1 MDSASLKDALHRLAA
16 NHRWTWAHTCRELL
30 FSLPGADSEV
40 HPAHTVNQLSHG
52 ELEQLLEDDEL
63 MAKVNHELSAL
74 DELLSQW
81 SEPRIAYLS
90 PEFGLT
96 ALIPQYAGG
105 LGVLAGDHMKGAS
118 DLGLPIAGVGL
129 LYRDGVFR
137 QVIDEGLQEES
148 YEAVDPKGIGA
159 SDSGVTVQVP
169 LPGREVTAR
178 VWRID
183 VGRVPLI
190 LLDTNIDSNSEEDRQ
205 ITDTLYQGFGRHR
218 VDQEMVLGVGGAR
231 ALAALGWSV
240 SVFHL
245 NEGHAGFIIL
255 ELIDRMI
262 ESGDIDSA
270 IGRVRPGL
278 MFTTHTPVPAGIDRF
293 DLTMIQ
299 PYLEL
304 WSQRW
309 GADFEDLWQLG
320 SDPDDPEK
328 FNMAAFC
335 LRVAEVA
342 NGVSQLH
349 GEVSQGLFA
358 GVGIGDHIQS
368 VTNGVHARSWTA
380 PHLQTV
386 FDELLGEGWAGGDP
400 EAWARIVEIDKTRL
414 ETARQESSRKLA
426 EMVRTR
432 TGAGLDPDALLI
444 GFARRFAP
452 YKRATLFLRH
462 RERLLELLSSADRPV
477 HFLFAGKAHPADQ
490 MGKDLVAEVV
500 GFAQSPESHGRVT
513 FIPDYDMEIAAGL
526 VQGCDIWL
534 NNPIRPREASGTSG
548 EKAALNGGLNCS
560 ILDGWW
566 AEMFD
571 GKNGWAVPMSG
582 HEDPEARDDEEAA
595 AMLDLIE
602 TIRDE
607 YHEARPV
614 FNGRIRHAWHT
625 LGPRVTADRML
636 REYRDRFYGPALERT
651 S

>member
-1 MDSASLKDALHRLAA
+1 M
-16 NHRWTWAHTCRELL
+16 T
-30 FSLPGADSEV
+30 LPGADLRT
-40 HPAHTVNQLSHG
+40 HPAEVVSRLG
-52 ELEQLLEDDEL
+52 EDQLEQLLGDDDL
-63 MAKVNHELSAL
+63 VSRVRHELAAL
-74 DELLSQW
+74 DELVAEW
-81 SEPRIAYLS
+81 RAPRIGYLS

-105 LGVLAGDHMKGAS
+105 LGVLAGDHMKAAS

-137 QVIDEGLQEES
+137 QVIEES
-148 YEAVDPKGIGA
+148 VQKETYESVDPMNIGA
-159 SDSGVTVQVP
+159 SDTGVTVQVP

-190 LLDTNIDSNSEEDRQ
+190 LLDTNVEPNGEEDRR
-205 ITDTLYQGFGRHR
+205 ITDTLYQGFGQHR

-231 ALAALGWSV
+231 ALTALGWPV
-240 SVFHL
+240 TVFHL

-255 ELIDRMI
+255 ELIDRVI
-262 ESGDIDSA
+262 EDGEVGRAVD
-270 IGRVRPGL
+270 RVRPGL
-278 MFTTHTPVPAGIDRF
+278 LFTTHTPVPAGIDRF
-293 DLTMIQ
+293 DRTTVQ

-309 GADFEDLWQLG
+309 GAEFDDLWQVG
-320 SDPDDPEK
+320 SDPEDPEK
-328 FNMAAFC
+328 FNMAALC
-335 LRVAEVA
+335 LRVAAEA

-349 GEVSQGLFA
+349 GEVSRGLFA

-368 VTNGVHARSWTA
+368 VTNGVHARTWTA
-380 PHLQTV
+380 PHLATF
-386 FDELLGEGWAGGDP
+386 FDELLGEGWVGGDP
-400 EAWARIVEIDKTRL
+400 EAWDRIVEIDKSRL
-414 ETARQESSRKLA
+414 DAARHESSRRLA
-426 EMVRTR
+426 DMVRIH
-432 TGAGLDPDALLI
+432 TGRDLDPDSLLI

-452 YKRATLFLRH
+452 YKRATLLLRH
-462 RERLLELLSSADRPV
+462 RERLLELLADDERPV

-490 MGKDLVAEVV
+490 MGKDLVAEVI
-500 GFAQSPESHGRVT
+500 GFADSSESQGRVT

-571 GKNGWAVPMSG
+571 GKNGWAIPMSS
-582 HEDPEARDDEEAA
+582 HEDPEMRDEEEAT
-595 AMLDLIE
+595 AMLEVIE
-602 TIRDE
+602 TVRDE
-607 YHEARPV
+607 YHSARPV
-614 FNGRIRHAWHT
+614 FNGRIRHAWQT
-625 LGPRVTADRML
+625 LGPRVTASRML
-636 REYRDRFYGPALERT
+636 REYRDRFYDAALERT
-651 S
+651 G